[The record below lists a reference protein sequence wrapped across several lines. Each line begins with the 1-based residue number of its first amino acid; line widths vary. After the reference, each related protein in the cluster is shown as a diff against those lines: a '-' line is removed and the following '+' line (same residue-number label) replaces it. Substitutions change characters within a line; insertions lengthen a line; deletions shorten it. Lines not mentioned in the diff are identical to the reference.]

1 MGHLRIHTL
10 FNYQHC
16 SQDPDAIH
24 MHQLC
29 QIKSPHLQKRL
40 AWESSSSTQERI
52 LHKISTSRQQLQTV
66 SVVMAEAPAMALAA
80 AVTESLHFH
89 NINFLSDNQEL
100 VNFFNNRDR
109 STPPDWRIKHL
120 TQNFIN
126 STMQRNTSVFKIRSQ
141 NQTAHTLAKQ
151 AFVGIQSQPTSL
163 SFSCSNRSHVLQ
175 CPLRDALTS
184 VVTDSVTILSASCC

>member
-1 MGHLRIHTL
+1 MICLQPVRLRLHVYAIWWQILNSSIWKRLYTYWLCFGIDLCIWESSIQDADHNQAHRYNDSPSNTYLVHLPALLPGSRCYT
-10 FNYQHC
+10 
-16 SQDPDAIH
+16 
-24 MHQLC
+24 LC

-80 AVTESLHFH
+80 AVTESLHLH

-109 STPPDWRIKHL
+109 STPPDRRIKHL
-120 TQNFIN
+120 RQNFIN
-126 STMQRNTSVFKIRSQ
+126 STIRETQVS
-141 NQTAHTLAKQ
+141 
-151 AFVGIQSQPTSL
+151 S
-163 SFSCSNRSHVLQ
+163 R
-175 CPLRDALTS
+175 
-184 VVTDSVTILSASCC
+184 

>member
-1 MGHLRIHTL
+1 M
-10 FNYQHC
+10 
-16 SQDPDAIH
+16 
-24 MHQLC
+24 
-29 QIKSPHLQKRL
+29 IKNSYGSFSG
-40 AWESSSSTQERI
+40 W
-52 LHKISTSRQQLQTV
+52 
-66 SVVMAEAPAMALAA
+66 
-80 AVTESLHFH
+80 
-89 NINFLSDNQEL
+89 
-100 VNFFNNRDR
+100 DR

-151 AFVGIQSQPTSL
+151 AFVGIQSHPTNL

-184 VVTDSVTILSASCC
+184 VVTDSVTILSASCCWNKSVLVVKKKVYISIRGSSYDHEHAHCRPWRRICGNTTTFRPCLIQSFGVLHWVLK